1 MAWAAGNALIL
12 AYAVQAVLR
21 RAYNRQNYRFPISL
35 RAQLGQTGVG
45 SLEDLSQGGCAVL
58 VREPL
63 QIGTRVQVAL
73 GSPDD
78 TITLAGVVRHTRS
91 QADGVQRCGISF
103 LPMEA
108 EVRRRLVTFLFVTV
122 ARHQGTAIGQA
133 PEADG
138 RRLPA
143 AAA

>member
-1 MAWAAGNALIL
+1 M
-12 AYAVQAVLR
+12 
-21 RAYNRQNYRFPISL
+21 
-35 RAQLGQTGVG
+35 
-45 SLEDLSQGGCAVL
+45 
-58 VREPL
+58 
-63 QIGTRVQVAL
+63 
-73 GSPDD
+73 
-78 TITLAGVVRHTRS
+78 ITLAGVVRHTRS